1 MPQMLSIE
9 FNLYWTRNIALS
21 LTAVAKLKQQL
32 VLRKILFIRVML
44 KPIPHMIYSRKKYLP
59 EKSSRVNLHH
69 FGAFNDFKWHK

>member
-44 KPIPHMIYSRKKYLP
+44 KPIPHMIY
-59 EKSSRVNLHH
+59 
-69 FGAFNDFKWHK
+69 